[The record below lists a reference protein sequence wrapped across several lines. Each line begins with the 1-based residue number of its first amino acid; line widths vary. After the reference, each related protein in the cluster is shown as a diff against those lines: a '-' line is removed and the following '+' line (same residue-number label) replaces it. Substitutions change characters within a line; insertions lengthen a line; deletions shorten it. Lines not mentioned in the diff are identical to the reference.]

1 MDDLQQLLDQLD
13 SANQSKVQKSDT
25 ESGDAWVDGTI
36 DPSELMGD
44 IEGIHNDESNAI
56 TESSFAVNQEIK
68 PSTAPE
74 QQTPFSVD
82 FNKYFDR
89 LDGVTDEI
97 LGACRS
103 DRQEVQDTIQLCRGQ
118 IDDAIQKG
126 REPARMFVDG
136 LVKAIEVKAN
146 VNMTAV
152 KMMEANSKML
162 AAIKASG
169 GIQVNNQNLSVVNN
183 HDLEQILDQPM
194 TDEDEF

>member
-1 MDDLQQLLDQLD
+1 MVHHCALGAIL
-13 SANQSKVQKSDT
+13 SIN
-25 ESGDAWVDGTI
+25 SGKMSPIVTI
-36 DPSELMGD
+36 DTQKGVL
-44 IEGIHNDESNAI
+44 
-56 TESSFAVNQEIK
+56 
-68 PSTAPE
+68 
-74 QQTPFSVD
+74 
-82 FNKYFDR
+82 FDHKQP
-89 LDGVTDEI
+89 LKEN
-97 LGACRS
+97 
-103 DRQEVQDTIQLCRGQ
+103 
-118 IDDAIQKG
+118 DDAIQKG

-194 TDEDEF
+194 THEDEF